1 MSQVLTPHV
10 ITHKLM
16 IKHFMLGAVAL
27 YALASCTAESPIDT
41 QLPHP
46 LTAQNV
52 ASPTS
57 FDYDPAHFATP
68 DTKSENL
75 TYLGTVNGTPAA
87 NKILLAMD
95 PKVALTLS
103 DYPELTT
110 KQFEEIKAKTTEIT
124 QGAKNQ
130 TEALRRIHD
139 YLTKN
144 IQYDKE
150 GKGAELAGSQDANS
164 PYLVFSNKLCVCQGY
179 ANLLRVMAISQGIP
193 SVSLNGNL
201 FGGKG
206 TYYYGG
212 HAWAAA
218 LADGKWV
225 IEDPTN
231 GNFYP
236 LNPADAYAADLQTT
250 WISPAVFEKDGFV
263 LDFHE
268 VHLNVAEVKSQDPI
282 LTVPYS
288 YEYDAKRHKSFRI
301 TSFNPHK
308 MLPDAVK
315 QIYLGDNIVSLGQ
328 GLVGLSRFGNQVEA
342 VHVSPNNKKLCS
354 EDGAVYRCH
363 PKNKE
368 RVIDELI
375 YVPTQK
381 KSLKLLP
388 LPRLEKNTVVGC
400 AELEEVYI
408 LPGTKVL
415 EAYAFERCPKLRKV
429 YLPEDCKVEEG
440 AFAERSKE
448 VELVRGDFTGIRR
461 VRR

>member
-1 MSQVLTPHV
+1 
-10 ITHKLM
+10 M

-110 KQFEEIKAKTTEIT
+110 KQFEEIKAKATEIT

-144 IQYDKE
+144 IQYDKD
-150 GKGAELAGSQDANS
+150 GKGAELAGDGQDSNS
-164 PYLVFSNKLCVCQGY
+164 PYNVFIHKTCVCQGY

-236 LNPADAYAADLQTT
+236 MNPADAYAADLQTT

-268 VHLNVAEVKSQDPI
+268 VHLNVAEVKSQVPISQCLIAMSMMQSDTSLSASRASI
-282 LTVPYS
+282 LTRCCPM
-288 YEYDAKRHKSFRI
+288 KS
-301 TSFNPHK
+301 S
-308 MLPDAVK
+308 
-315 QIYLGDNIVSLGQ
+315 
-328 GLVGLSRFGNQVEA
+328 
-342 VHVSPNNKKLCS
+342 
-354 EDGAVYRCH
+354 
-363 PKNKE
+363 
-368 RVIDELI
+368 
-375 YVPTQK
+375 
-381 KSLKLLP
+381 KS
-388 LPRLEKNTVVGC
+388 
-400 AELEEVYI
+400 I
-408 LPGTKVL
+408 
-415 EAYAFERCPKLRKV
+415 
-429 YLPEDCKVEEG
+429 
-440 AFAERSKE
+440 
-448 VELVRGDFTGIRR
+448 
-461 VRR
+461 